1 MLLALNINNT
11 QIKIGGYRGPDL
23 LFHWRIATDREKT
36 DDEYAMIL
44 RELFRH
50 IELQF
55 AQVESVAISCVVPP
69 LTDVFERLC
78 RRYFGVSPLIV
89 GPGIRTGMRIHYENP
104 KEVGADRI
112 CNAVA
117 VFEKYGGPAIV
128 VDFGTATHYTVV
140 SANGEFLGGAI
151 APGLGISVRAL
162 AEHAAQLP
170 HVELVTPKSMIA
182 RSTVTAMQAGII
194 YGFVGQVE
202 EIVRR
207 MRAELGGSATVVAT
221 GGWAEV
227 VLEECRCFDHYDP
240 LLTLEGL
247 RLIYERNRAPDTA
260 ETAGTGTPPGANPSA
275 ATPGRASRHRQDS
288 SA

>member
-11 QIKIGGYRGPDL
+11 QIKIGGYRGSDL

-50 IELQF
+50 TELQF

-69 LTDVFERLC
+69 LTDVFDRMS
-78 RRYFGVSPLIV
+78 RRYFGVTPLIV
-89 GPGIRTGMRIHYENP
+89 GPGIRTGIRIQYENP

-112 CNAVA
+112 CNAIA

-128 VDFGTATHYTVV
+128 VDFGTATHYTAV
-140 SANGEFLGGAI
+140 SATGEFLGGAI
-151 APGLGISVRAL
+151 APGVGISVQAL

-170 HVELVTPKSMIA
+170 YVELVKPKAMIA

-207 MRAELGGSATVVAT
+207 MREELGGKAIVVAT
-221 GGWAEV
+221 GGWAE
-227 VLEECRCFDHYDP
+227 LILKECGCFDHHDP

-247 RLIYERNRAPDTA
+247 RIIHERNRGPEAA
-260 ETAGTGTPPGANPSA
+260 EPEVQKVPA
-275 ATPGRASRHRQDS
+275 AKRGRNDSGQDS
-288 SA
+288 P

>member
-1 MLLALNINNT
+1 MLLAININNT
-11 QIKIGGYRGPDL
+11 QIKIGGYRGSDL

-50 IELQF
+50 TELQF

-78 RRYFGVSPLIV
+78 RRYFGVSPLMV
-89 GPGIRTGMRIHYENP
+89 GPGIRTGIRIQYENP

-112 CNAVA
+112 CNAIA

-128 VDFGTATHYTVV
+128 VDFGTATTYTAV
-140 SANGEFLGGAI
+140 SATGEFLGGAI
-151 APGLGISVRAL
+151 APGVGISVQAL

-170 HVELVTPKSMIA
+170 YVELVKPKSAIA

-194 YGFVGQVE
+194 YGAVGQVE
-202 EIVRR
+202 EIIRR
-207 MRAELGGSATVVAT
+207 MRGELGGTATVVAT

-227 VLEECRCFDHYDP
+227 ILGECRGIDHYDP

-247 RLIYERNRAPDTA
+247 RIIHNRNRVPDTA
-260 ETAGTGTPPGANPSA
+260 DAPAPKA
-275 ATPGRASRHRQDS
+275 APASPLGRRDIGQDS
-288 SA
+288 P

>member
-1 MLLALNINNT
+1 MLLAININNT
-11 QIKIGGYRGPDL
+11 QIKIGGYRGQDL

-50 IELQF
+50 TELQF
-55 AQVESVAISCVVPP
+55 AQVESVAVSCVVPP
-69 LTDVFERLC
+69 LTDVFDRMS
-78 RRYFGVSPLIV
+78 RRYFGVSPLMV
-89 GPGIRTGMRIHYENP
+89 GPGIRTGIRIQYENP

-112 CNAVA
+112 CNAIA
-117 VFEKYGGPAIV
+117 VFDTYGGPAIV
-128 VDFGTATHYTVV
+128 VDFGTATTYTAV
-140 SANGEFLGGAI
+140 SATGEFLGGAI
-151 APGLGISVRAL
+151 APGVGISVQAL

-170 HVELVTPKSMIA
+170 YVELVKPKAAIA

-207 MRAELGGSATVVAT
+207 MRDELGGKATVVAT
-221 GGWAEV
+221 GGWAEL
-227 VLEECRCFDHYDP
+227 VLDECRCFDHHDP

-247 RLIYERNRAPDTA
+247 RIIHERNRGPEAAEPEIPKVPATKRGRHDT
-260 ETAGTGTPPGANPSA
+260 G
-275 ATPGRASRHRQDS
+275 QDS
-288 SA
+288 P

>member
-1 MLLALNINNT
+1 VLLAININNT
-11 QIKIGGYRGPDL
+11 LIKIGGYRGAEL

-69 LTDVFERLC
+69 LTDVFDRLC

-89 GPGIRTGMRIHYENP
+89 GPGVRTGMRIHYENP

-112 CNAVA
+112 CNAIA
-117 VFEKYGGPAIV
+117 VYEKYGGPAIV
-128 VDFGTATHYTVV
+128 VDFGTATTYTAV
-140 SANGEFLGGAI
+140 SASGEFLGGAI
-151 APGLGISVRAL
+151 APGVGISVGAL

-170 HVELVTPKSMIA
+170 YVELVKPKTVIA
-182 RSTVTAMQAGII
+182 RSTVTAMQSGII

-202 EIVRR
+202 EMVRR
-207 MRAELGGSATVVAT
+207 IRAELGGSATVVAT
-221 GGWAEV
+221 GGWAE
-227 VLEECRCFDHYDP
+227 LILGECRCFDHYDP

-247 RLIYERNRAPDTA
+247 RIIHERNRQQAESLGEALRAKPAP
-260 ETAGTGTPPGANPSA
+260 AG
-275 ATPGRASRHRQDS
+275 QDS
-288 SA
+288 P

>member
-1 MLLALNINNT
+1 MLLAVNINNT
-11 QIKIGGYRGPDL
+11 QIKIGGYRGTDL

-50 IELQF
+50 AELQF

-78 RRYFGVSPLIV
+78 RRYFGVSPLMV
-89 GPGIRTGMRIHYENP
+89 GPGVRTGMRIHYENP

-112 CNAVA
+112 ANAVA

-128 VDFGTATHYTVV
+128 VDFGTATTFTAV
-140 SANGEFLGGAI
+140 SAAGEFLGGAI
-151 APGLGISVRAL
+151 APGVGISVEAL

-170 HVELVTPKSMIA
+170 YVELAQPRAAIA

-194 YGFVGQVE
+194 FGAVGQVE
-202 EIVRR
+202 EIIRR
-207 MRAELGGSATVVAT
+207 MRTELGGEATVVAT
-221 GGWAEV
+221 GGWAEII
-227 VLEECRCFDHYDP
+227 LGECHCFDHYDP

-247 RLIYERNRAPDTA
+247 RLIHERNRAEAA
-260 ETAGTGTPPGANPSA
+260 EPPA
-275 ATPGRASRHRQDS
+275 APASPRGKRQDS
-288 SA
+288 P

>member
-11 QIKIGGYRGPDL
+11 QIKIGGYRGTDL

-50 IELQF
+50 IGLQF

-78 RRYFGVSPLIV
+78 RRYFGVVPLIV
-89 GPGIRTGMRIHYENP
+89 GPGVRTGMRIHYENP

-117 VFEKYGGPAIV
+117 VYEKYGGPAIV

-140 SANGEFLGGAI
+140 SAKGEFLGGAI

-170 HVELVTPKSMIA
+170 HVELVKPGGIIA

-207 MRAELGGSATVVAT
+207 MKAELGGSATVVAT

-247 RLIYERNRAPDTA
+247 RIIYERNRVPEAARPPAAPA
-260 ETAGTGTPPGANPSA
+260 APPGRGDASSPA
-275 ATPGRASRHRQDS
+275 GLPGGEP
-288 SA
+288 

>member
-1 MLLALNINNT
+1 VLLAININNT
-11 QIKIGGYRGPDL
+11 QIKIGGYRGTEL

-55 AQVESVAISCVVPP
+55 AQVESVAVSCVVPP
-69 LTDVFERLC
+69 LTDTFDRLC
-78 RRYFGVSPLIV
+78 RRYFGVSPLII
-89 GPGIRTGMRIHYENP
+89 GPGVRTGMRIQYENP

-117 VFEKYGGPAIV
+117 VYEKYGGPAIV
-128 VDFGTATHYTVV
+128 VDFGTATTYSAV
-140 SANGEFLGGAI
+140 SAAGEFLGGAI
-151 APGLGISVRAL
+151 APGVGISVGAL

-170 HVELVTPKSMIA
+170 SVELVKPKTVIA
-182 RSTVTAMQAGII
+182 RSTVTAMQSGII

-207 MRAELGGSATVVAT
+207 MRAELGGTATVVAT
-221 GGWAEV
+221 GGWAELI
-227 VLEECRCFDHYDP
+227 LEECRCFDHHDP

-247 RLIYERNRAPDTA
+247 RLIHDRNRVP
-260 ETAGTGTPPGANPSA
+260 EVAGSPEPKVQ
-275 ATPGRASRHRQDS
+275 AS
-288 SA
+288 

>member
-1 MLLALNINNT
+1 MLLAININNT
-11 QIKIGGYRGPDL
+11 QVKIGGYRGADL

-50 IELQF
+50 TELQF

-78 RRYFGVSPLIV
+78 RRYFGVAPLVVSPGV
-89 GPGIRTGMRIHYENP
+89 RTGMRILYENP
-104 KEVGADRI
+104 KDVGADRI

-128 VDFGTATHYTVV
+128 VDFGTATHYTAV
-140 SANGEFLGGAI
+140 SAAGEFVGGAI
-151 APGLGISVRAL
+151 APGIGISVQAL

-170 HVELVTPKSMIA
+170 YVELVKPKSMIA
-182 RSTVTAMQAGII
+182 RSTVTAMQSGIL

-207 MRAELGGSATVVAT
+207 MRAELGGTATVVAT
-221 GGWAEV
+221 GGWADLILGE
-227 VLEECRCFDHYDP
+227 LRCVDHHDP

-247 RLIYERNRAPDTA
+247 RLIFERNRQAA
-260 ETAGTGTPPGANPSA
+260 EPASPEAQPAAHGAG
-275 ATPGRASRHRQDS
+275 QDS
-288 SA
+288 SP